1 MKKLFLLIPALVLTI
16 AMYAKEI
23 NVSSG
28 TSNIIH
34 YTIADSGTEDGD
46 VLVLTDAGPYISTA
60 GDDYTK
66 LVKNLTIKAADGI
79 EPVVKL
85 EVPFRS
91 TGGKTVKF
99 IGITFDGTS
108 LTNYDFYFRFYDDAD
123 NNLEFE
129 DCEFK
134 NISKYIFDVYT
145 GKKANSLKLTNCD
158 LHDNSSRGILNR
170 GTLTSLEING
180 GQIYNFTGYPVLD
193 NYDGATLGDV
203 NINGTEFYNN
213 AKDIISGTATSHANS
228 CTINN
233 CYFHNNA
240 RSAVY
245 FAASTVEGV
254 ETCDA
259 VIVRNSTFANNDLS
273 ASSRSVIEVQNYGGT
288 EAANIEVTVD
298 HCTFYNNSTVNYDYS
313 CVRSRKST
321 KVSITNSIFA
331 FPTTIEFYATNCYG
345 GTITN
350 NLVYNLSKGH
360 RSSGGAPAITNAITG
375 DPLFADA
382 ANGNFSLAGDW
393 TTMNISPARGAA
405 TDGSDLGDPR
415 WYSAEILPEV
425 DFASPYVLRGD
436 KAKLAGKV
444 ATDASNYLQFS
455 NTSDATQH
463 GVAIWKMHA
472 TRSCILQA
480 TLNIDAD
487 NGSGHRY
494 QIEVFDSSNTLVGSV
509 IGESANSWDKG
520 DKVISDLIMLS
531 EAGDYKIKLSNLCD
545 NSTNLLHS
553 ITLSYIGGEVQAMPG
568 TTNINDAWFSTEG
581 TRAGGKI
588 DFPDGSIQDGWV
600 KWNVAF
606 ANAGN
611 YNVTLNINSDNCK
624 NYTVA
629 LVDANDA
636 NVVTPLTLNDCD
648 TKGAPVALSMGA
660 MEVPA
665 GNYILKVTNATLYSD
680 AELIS
685 VNFAYAG
692 GAAVDLSKTTPAS
705 LLANA
710 DAIISDD
717 WSIEGGKITHAES
730 KALTGWAKWNVNCA
744 DYGNYHVAVNI
755 SSDNGH
761 GVRVEVFEDEAQP
774 AIYTLDEPSSGK
786 YHTGDFALDLGN
798 ILLADREYVVKIT
811 NTVSSSHVQIAS
823 IVITYL
829 NGAQATLPATFNF
842 EDGMLSEKAHITAG
856 ELWFNTIGDSN
867 PVGQWAKWNVKV
879 AEAGTFLFTMNT
891 NSTNDQKYKVT
902 ILDENDNEIDAFES
916 KGYSS
921 GAVEIKH
928 YFNLAAGNY
937 TVKLENTKSWSQG
950 HIVSLMVT
958 QPSLLVLNEAAETNI
973 VIHDNYRNGAH
984 DIQIIRTIVAGMYNT
999 ICLPFDV
1006 NSTQLQAIFGSDV
1019 ELRQMSSAE
1028 LNGNELDLNFEAA
1041 TSIYRGTPYLIKT
1054 SKTVT
1059 NPVFADVE
1067 IKAETGQA
1075 TSTDI
1080 VDFIGSFIKSEVPAG
1095 EDNLFLG
1102 PNNLLYFSDTAT
1114 PIKGMRAWFKVKV
1127 PNPQHVIQHAR
1138 IVKGEQVLTDIE
1150 LVNGEAQTNGKL
1162 IENGQL
1168 VIIRDGVRYNAL
1180 GIRVK

>member
-1 MKKLFLLIPALVLTI
+1 MRKLFLLLPALVFTLITN
-16 AMYAKEI
+16 AKEI
-23 NVSSG
+23 EISSA

-34 YTIADSGTEDGD
+34 STIANAAEDGD

-193 NYDGATLGDV
+193 NYNGATLGDV

-240 RSAVY
+240 GSAVY

-273 ASSRSVIEVQNYGGT
+273 ASSRSVIDVQNYGAA
-288 EAANIEVTVD
+288 EASNIEVTVD
-298 HCTFYNNSTVNYDYS
+298 HCTFYNNTTVNYDYS

-331 FPTTIEFYATNCYG
+331 YPSAIDFYATNCYG
-345 GTITN
+345 GTISNT
-350 NLVYNLSKGH
+350 LVYNLNRGH
-360 RSSGGAPAITNAITG
+360 RSSGGAPAITNIITA

-382 ANGNFSLAGDW
+382 ANGDFSFAGNW
-393 TTMNISPARGAA
+393 VTMNISPARGAA

-415 WYSAEILPEV
+415 WYSAEVLPET
-425 DFASPYVLRGD
+425 DFASPHVLTGD
-436 KAKLAGKV
+436 KAKLTGHV
-444 ATDASNYLQFS
+444 ATDASNYLLFS
-455 NTSDATQH
+455 NSSDATQH
-463 GVAIWKMHA
+463 GVAIWKVHA

-494 QIEVFDSSNTLVGSV
+494 QIEVFDSSNTLVGSA

-545 NSTNLLHS
+545 NSANLLHS
-553 ITLSYIGGEVQAMPG
+553 ITLSYAGGEVQNMPG
-568 TTNINDAWFSTEG
+568 TTNIADAWFSANG
-581 TRAGGKI
+581 TRADGKI
-588 DFPDGSIQDGWV
+588 TYTSISSGCWA
-600 KWNVAF
+600 KWNINVASAGTYNVIVNIQNVYGHNYAVEF
-606 ANAGN
+606 LKEGEITPISIDEGGTTYGNDATLYPVEVGAVTLEPGN
-611 YNVTLNINSDNCK
+611 YEMKVSNAIGDAALLNVTL
-624 NYTVA
+624 
-629 LVDANDA
+629 
-636 NVVTPLTLNDCD
+636 
-648 TKGAPVALSMGA
+648 
-660 MEVPA
+660 
-665 GNYILKVTNATLYSD
+665 
-680 AELIS
+680 
-685 VNFAYAG
+685 AYAG
-692 GAAVDLSKTTPAS
+692 GAAVELSKTTPAS

-710 DAIISDD
+710 DAILSNDWTIEAGQISY
-717 WSIEGGKITHAES
+717 SES
-730 KALTGWAKWNVNCA
+730 KATTGWAKWNVNCA
-744 DYGNYHVAVNI
+744 DYGNYTMTVNI

-761 GVRVEVFEDEAQP
+761 GMRVEVFEDEAQP

-786 YHTGDFALDLGN
+786 YHTGDLALNLGS
-798 ILLADREYVVKIT
+798 IVLADRDYVVKIT
-811 NTVSSSHVQIAS
+811 NTVSSSHAKITS

-958 QPSLLVLNEAAETNI
+958 QPSLLVLNEAAETNT

-1067 IKAETGQA
+1067 IKAEVGDA
-1075 TSTDI
+1075 TSGTAA
-1080 VDFIGSFIKSEVPAG
+1080 DFIGTLIKGEVPAG

-1102 PNNLLYFSDTAT
+1102 QNDMLYFSSTAT
-1114 PIKGMRAWFKVKV
+1114 PINGMRAWFKVKV

-1138 IVKGEQVLTDIE
+1138 IVTGGQVVTSID
-1150 LVNGEAQTNGKL
+1150 LVNGDIVNETVKA

-1168 VIIRDGVRYNAL
+1168 VIIRDGVRYNAI
-1180 GIRVK
+1180 GIRLQ

>member
-1 MKKLFLLIPALVLTI
+1 MRKLFLLLPALVFTLITN
-16 AMYAKEI
+16 AKEI
-23 NVSSG
+23 EISSA

-34 YTIADSGTEDGD
+34 STIANAAEDGD

-193 NYDGATLGDV
+193 NYNGATLGDV

-240 RSAVY
+240 GSAVY

-273 ASSRSVIEVQNYGGT
+273 ASSRSVIDVQNYGAA
-288 EAANIEVTVD
+288 EASNIEVTVD
-298 HCTFYNNSTVNYDYS
+298 HCTFYNNTTVNYDYS

-331 FPTTIEFYATNCYG
+331 YPSAIDFYATNCYG
-345 GTITN
+345 GTISNT
-350 NLVYNLSKGH
+350 LVYNLNRGH
-360 RSSGGAPAITNAITG
+360 RSSGGAPAITNIITA

-382 ANGNFSLAGDW
+382 ANGDFSFAGNW
-393 TTMNISPARGAA
+393 VTMNISPARGAA

-415 WYSAEILPEV
+415 WYSAEVLPET
-425 DFASPYVLRGD
+425 DFASPHVLTGD
-436 KAKLAGKV
+436 KAKLTGHV
-444 ATDASNYLQFS
+444 ATDASNYLLFS
-455 NTSDATQH
+455 NSSDATQH
-463 GVAIWKMHA
+463 GVAIWKVHA

-494 QIEVFDSSNTLVGSV
+494 QIEVFDSSNTLVGSA

-545 NSTNLLHS
+545 NSANLLHS
-553 ITLSYIGGEVQAMPG
+553 ITLSYAGGEVQNMPG
-568 TTNINDAWFSTEG
+568 TTNIADAWFSANG
-581 TRAGGKI
+581 TRADGKI
-588 DFPDGSIQDGWV
+588 TYTSISSGCWA
-600 KWNVAF
+600 KWNINVASAGTYNVIVNIQNVYGHNYAVEF
-606 ANAGN
+606 LKEGEITPISIDEGGTTYGNDATLYPVEVGAVTLEPGN
-611 YNVTLNINSDNCK
+611 YEMKVSNAIGDAALLNVTL
-624 NYTVA
+624 
-629 LVDANDA
+629 
-636 NVVTPLTLNDCD
+636 
-648 TKGAPVALSMGA
+648 
-660 MEVPA
+660 
-665 GNYILKVTNATLYSD
+665 
-680 AELIS
+680 
-685 VNFAYAG
+685 AYAG
-692 GAAVDLSKTTPAS
+692 GAAVELSKTTPAS

-710 DAIISDD
+710 DAILSNDWTIEAGQISY
-717 WSIEGGKITHAES
+717 SES
-730 KALTGWAKWNVNCA
+730 KATTGWAKWNVNCA
-744 DYGNYHVAVNI
+744 DYGNYTMTVNI

-761 GVRVEVFEDEAQP
+761 GMRVEVFEDEAQP

-786 YHTGDFALDLGN
+786 YHTGDLALDLGS
-798 ILLADREYVVKIT
+798 IVLADRDYVVKIT
-811 NTVSSSHVQIAS
+811 NTVSSSHAKITS

-902 ILDENDNEIDAFES
+902 ILDENDNEIDAFDS

-958 QPSLLVLNEAAETNI
+958 QPSLLVLNEAAETNT

-1067 IKAETGQA
+1067 IKAEVGDA
-1075 TSTDI
+1075 TSGTAA
-1080 VDFIGSFIKSEVPAG
+1080 DFIGTLIKGEVPAG

-1102 PNNLLYFSDTAT
+1102 QNDMLYFSSTAT
-1114 PIKGMRAWFKVKV
+1114 PINGMRAWFKVKV

-1138 IVKGEQVLTDIE
+1138 IVTGGQVVTSID
-1150 LVNGEAQTNGKL
+1150 LVNGDIVNETVKA

-1168 VIIRDGVRYNAL
+1168 VIIRDGVRYNAI
-1180 GIRVK
+1180 GIRLQ

>member
-60 GDDYTK
+60 GTDDYTK

-108 LTNYDFYFRFYDDAD
+108 LTSYDFYFRFYDDAD

-321 KVSITNSIFA
+321 KVSISNSIFA
-331 FPTTIEFYATNCYG
+331 YPSTIEFYATNCYG

-360 RSSGGAPAITNAITG
+360 RSSGGAPAITNAIAG
-375 DPLFADA
+375 DPLFVDA
-382 ANGNFSLAGDW
+382 ANGDFSLAGNW
-393 TTMNISPARGAA
+393 ETMNISPARGAA
-405 TDGSDLGDPR
+405 TDGSDIGDPR
-415 WYSAEILPEV
+415 WYSAEVLPET
-425 DFASPYVLRGD
+425 DFASPYKLLGA
-436 KAKLAGKV
+436 KAILAGNIGYDDTNDYLYGDGGHNQV
-444 ATDASNYLQFS
+444 YGTAT
-455 NTSDATQH
+455 
-463 GVAIWKMHA
+463 WKIHA
-472 TRSCILQA
+472 TRACQVEVA
-480 TLNIDAD
+480 LNLNSGNTSGHKLRVEVLDAD
-487 NGSGHRY
+487 GNS
-494 QIEVFDSSNTLVGSV
+494 
-509 IGESANSWDKG
+509 IGEFAEETSTLPGTLAIPAIGNYTIILHEDQTWSSAM
-520 DKVISDLIMLS
+520 I
-531 EAGDYKIKLSNLCD
+531 D
-545 NSTNLLHS
+545 N
-553 ITLSYIGGEVQAMPG
+553 ITLSYVGGEVQNMPG
-568 TTNINDAWFSTEG
+568 TTNIADAWFSANG
-581 TRAGGKI
+581 TRADGKI
-588 DFPDGSIQDGWV
+588 SFPGSTIQDGWV

-636 NVVTPLTLNDCD
+636 NVVTPLTLNDCS
-648 TKGAPVALSMGA
+648 TKGTPIALSMGA

-665 GNYILKVTNATLYSD
+665 GNYILKVTNATPYSD

-786 YHTGDFALDLGN
+786 YHTGDLALDLGN

-879 AEAGTFLFTMNT
+879 AEAGTFLFTMNVS
-891 NSTNDQKYKVT
+891 STNGQSYKIS
-902 ILDENDNEIDAFES
+902 ILDGETEIDAFES
-916 KGYSS
+916 GSVGS
-921 GAVEIKH
+921 GDQTVKH
-928 YFNLAAGNY
+928 YFNLATGNY
-937 TVKLENTKSWSQG
+937 TVKLENTYPWSQG
-950 HIVSLMVT
+950 HIVSLVVT
-958 QPSLLVLNEAAETNI
+958 QPSILVLDEAVTDNT
-973 VIHDNYRNGAH
+973 VIHNNYRNGTH
-984 DIQIIRTIVAGMYNT
+984 DIQITRTIVPGMYNS

-1006 NSTQLQAIFGSDV
+1006 NSAQLQAIFGSDV
-1019 ELRQMSSAE
+1019 ELLQMTSTA
-1028 LNGNELDLNFEAA
+1028 LNGSELDLNFDAV

-1054 SKTVT
+1054 SKTVA
-1059 NPVFADVE
+1059 NPVFAEVE
-1067 IKAETGQA
+1067 IKEETGQA

-1080 VDFIGSFIKSEVPAG
+1080 VDFIGSFIKGEVPAG

-1102 PNNLLYFSDTAT
+1102 PNNLLYFSDSAT

-1127 PNPQHVIQHAR
+1127 SNPQHVIQHAR
-1138 IVKGEQVLTDIE
+1138 IVKGGQVLTDIE

>member
-60 GDDYTK
+60 GTDDYTK

-180 GQIYNFTGYPVLD
+180 GQIYNFTNYPILD

-321 KVSITNSIFA
+321 KVSISNSIFA
-331 FPTTIEFYATNCYG
+331 YPSTIEFYATNCYG

-360 RSSGGAPAITNAITG
+360 RSSGGAPAITNAIAG
-375 DPLFADA
+375 DPLFVDA
-382 ANGNFSLAGDW
+382 ANGDFSLAGNW
-393 TTMNISPARGAA
+393 VTMNISPARGAA

-415 WYSAEILPEV
+415 WYSAEVLPET
-425 DFASPYVLRGD
+425 DFASPYKLLGA
-436 KAKLAGKV
+436 KAILAGNIWYDDTNDYLYGDGGHNQV
-444 ATDASNYLQFS
+444 YGTAT
-455 NTSDATQH
+455 
-463 GVAIWKMHA
+463 WKIHA
-472 TRSCILQA
+472 TRACQVEVA
-480 TLNIDAD
+480 LNLNSGNTSGHKLRVEVLDAD
-487 NGSGHRY
+487 GNS
-494 QIEVFDSSNTLVGSV
+494 
-509 IGESANSWDKG
+509 IGEFAEETSTLPGTLAIPAIGNYTIILHEDQTWSSAM
-520 DKVISDLIMLS
+520 I
-531 EAGDYKIKLSNLCD
+531 D
-545 NSTNLLHS
+545 N
-553 ITLSYIGGEVQAMPG
+553 ITLSYVGGEVQNMPG
-568 TTNINDAWFSTEG
+568 TTNIADAWFSANG
-581 TRAGGKI
+581 TRADGKI
-588 DFPDGSIQDGWV
+588 SFPGSTIQDGWV

-665 GNYILKVTNATLYSD
+665 GNYILKVTNATPYSD

-786 YHTGDFALDLGN
+786 YHTGDLALDLGN

-842 EDGMLSEKAHITAG
+842 EDGMLSEKAHITAD

-958 QPSLLVLNEAAETNI
+958 QPSLLVLNEAAETNT

-984 DIQIIRTIVAGMYNT
+984 DIQIIRTIVPGMYNT

-1019 ELRQMSSAE
+1019 ELIKMSSAE

-1041 TSIYRGTPYLIKT
+1041 TSINRGTPYLIKT

-1067 IKAETGQA
+1067 IKAEVGDA
-1075 TSTDI
+1075 TSGTAA
-1080 VDFIGSFIKSEVPAG
+1080 DFIGTLIKGEVPAG

-1102 PNNLLYFSDTAT
+1102 PNDLLYFSDSAT

-1127 PNPQHVIQHAR
+1127 SNPQHVIQHAR
-1138 IVKGEQVLTDIE
+1138 IVKGGQVLTDIE
-1150 LVNGEAQTNGKL
+1150 LVNGEPQTNGKF

>member
-1 MKKLFLLIPALVLTI
+1 MRKLFLLLPALVFTLITN
-16 AMYAKEI
+16 AKEI
-23 NVSSG
+23 EISSA

-34 YTIADSGTEDGD
+34 STIANAAEDGD

-193 NYDGATLGDV
+193 NYNGATLGDV

-240 RSAVY
+240 GSAVY

-273 ASSRSVIEVQNYGGT
+273 ASSRSVIDVQNYGAA
-288 EAANIEVTVD
+288 EASNIEVTVD
-298 HCTFYNNSTVNYDYS
+298 HCTFYNNTTVNYDYS

-331 FPTTIEFYATNCYG
+331 YPSAIDFYATNCYG
-345 GTITN
+345 GTISNT
-350 NLVYNLSKGH
+350 LVYNLNRGH
-360 RSSGGAPAITNAITG
+360 RSSGGAPAITNIITA

-382 ANGNFSLAGDW
+382 ANGDFSFAGNW
-393 TTMNISPARGAA
+393 VTMNISPARGAA

-415 WYSAEILPEV
+415 WYSAEVLPET
-425 DFASPYVLRGD
+425 DFASPHVLTGD
-436 KAKLAGKV
+436 KAKLTGHV
-444 ATDASNYLQFS
+444 ATDASNYLLFS
-455 NTSDATQH
+455 NSSDATQH
-463 GVAIWKMHA
+463 GVAIWKVHA

-494 QIEVFDSSNTLVGSV
+494 QIEVFDSSNTLVGSA

-545 NSTNLLHS
+545 NSANLLHS
-553 ITLSYIGGEVQAMPG
+553 ITLSYAGGEVQNMPG
-568 TTNINDAWFSTEG
+568 TTNIADAWFSANG
-581 TRAGGKI
+581 TRADGKI
-588 DFPDGSIQDGWV
+588 TYTSISSGCWA
-600 KWNVAF
+600 KWNINVASAGTYNVIVNIQNVYGHNYAVEF
-606 ANAGN
+606 LKEGEITPISIDEGGTTYGNDATLYPVEVGAVTLEPGN
-611 YNVTLNINSDNCK
+611 YEMKVSNAIGDAALLNVTL
-624 NYTVA
+624 
-629 LVDANDA
+629 
-636 NVVTPLTLNDCD
+636 
-648 TKGAPVALSMGA
+648 
-660 MEVPA
+660 
-665 GNYILKVTNATLYSD
+665 
-680 AELIS
+680 
-685 VNFAYAG
+685 AYAG
-692 GAAVDLSKTTPAS
+692 GAAVELSKTTPAS

-710 DAIISDD
+710 DAILSNDWTIEAGQISY
-717 WSIEGGKITHAES
+717 SES
-730 KALTGWAKWNVNCA
+730 KATTGWAKWNVNCA
-744 DYGNYHVAVNI
+744 DYGNYTMTVNI

-761 GVRVEVFEDEAQP
+761 GMRVEVFEDEAQP

-786 YHTGDFALDLGN
+786 YHTGDLALDLGS
-798 ILLADREYVVKIT
+798 IVLADRDYVVKIT
-811 NTVSSSHVQIAS
+811 NTVSSSHAKITS

-958 QPSLLVLNEAAETNI
+958 QPSLLVLNEAAETNT

-1067 IKAETGQA
+1067 IKAEVGDA
-1075 TSTDI
+1075 TSGTAA
-1080 VDFIGSFIKSEVPAG
+1080 DFIGTLIKGEVPAG

-1102 PNNLLYFSDTAT
+1102 QNDMLYFSSTAT
-1114 PIKGMRAWFKVKV
+1114 PINGMRAWFKVKV

-1138 IVKGEQVLTDIE
+1138 IVTGGQVVTSID
-1150 LVNGEAQTNGKL
+1150 LVNGDIVNETVKA

-1168 VIIRDGVRYNAL
+1168 VIIRDGVRYNAI
-1180 GIRVK
+1180 GIRLQ

>member
-1 MKKLFLLIPALVLTI
+1 
-16 AMYAKEI
+16 MYAKEI

-60 GDDYTK
+60 GTDDYTK

-213 AKDIISGTATSHANS
+213 TKDIISGTATSHANS

-298 HCTFYNNSTVNYDYS
+298 HCTFYNNSTVNNDYS

-321 KVSITNSIFA
+321 KVSISNSIFA
-331 FPTTIEFYATNCYG
+331 YPSTIEFYATNCYG

-415 WYSAEILPEV
+415 WYSAEVLPET
-425 DFASPYVLRGD
+425 DFASPHVLTGD
-436 KAKLAGKV
+436 KAKLTGHV

-509 IGESANSWDKG
+509 IGESAKSWDKG

-531 EAGDYKIKLSNLCD
+531 EAGDYKIKLSTLCD

-553 ITLSYIGGEVQAMPG
+553 ITLSYAGGEVQNMPG
-568 TTNINDAWFSTEG
+568 TTNIADAWFSANG
-581 TRAGGKI
+581 TRADGKI
-588 DFPDGSIQDGWV
+588 FFPGSTIQDGWV

-606 ANAGN
+606 SSAGN
-611 YNVTLNINSDNCK
+611 YNVTVNIENANGH

-629 LVDANDA
+629 LYRSESDPSPIILSEGAQKS
-636 NVVTPLTLNDCD
+636 TIGTLE
-648 TKGAPVALSMGA
+648 LGA

-665 GNYILKVTNATLYSD
+665 GNYILKVTNVIPWSD
-680 AELIS
+680 AKLIS

-717 WSIEGGKITHAES
+717 WTIEGGKITHAES
-730 KALTGWAKWNVNCA
+730 KALTGWAKWNVNCT

-786 YHTGDFALDLGN
+786 YHTGEQTIDLGN
-798 ILLADREYVVKIT
+798 IALEDKEYVFKVS
-811 NTVSSSHVQIAS
+811 NTGEYSHVQIAS

-879 AEAGTFLFTMNT
+879 VEAGTFLFTMNT

-958 QPSLLVLNEAAETNI
+958 QPSLLVLNEAAETNT

-1067 IKAETGQA
+1067 IKAEVGDA
-1075 TSTDI
+1075 TSGTAA
-1080 VDFIGSFIKSEVPAG
+1080 DFIGTLIKGEVPAG

-1102 PNNLLYFSDTAT
+1102 QNDMLYFSSTAT

-1138 IVKGEQVLTDIE
+1138 IVTGGQVVTSID
-1150 LVNGEAQTNGKL
+1150 LVNGDIVNETVKA

-1168 VIIRDGVRYNAL
+1168 VIIRDGVRYNAM
-1180 GIRVK
+1180 GIRLQ

>member
-1 MKKLFLLIPALVLTI
+1 
-16 AMYAKEI
+16 MYAKEI

-60 GDDYTK
+60 GTDDYTK

-108 LTNYDFYFRFYDDAD
+108 LTSYDFYFRFYDDAN

-180 GQIYNFTGYPVLD
+180 GQIYNFTNYPILD
-193 NYDGATLGDV
+193 NYNGATLGDV

-273 ASSRSVIEVQNYGGT
+273 ASSCSVIEVQNYGGT

-298 HCTFYNNSTVNYDYS
+298 HCTFYNNSTINYDYS

-321 KVSITNSIFA
+321 KVSISNSIFA
-331 FPTTIEFYATNCYG
+331 YPSTIEFYATNCYG

-382 ANGNFSLAGDW
+382 ANGDFSFAGNW
-393 TTMNISPARGAA
+393 VTMNISPARGAA

-415 WYSAEILPEV
+415 WYTDPVLPST
-425 DFASPYVLRGD
+425 DFASPYELVGA
-436 KAKLAGKV
+436 KAILAGNIWYDDTNDYLYGDGGHNQV
-444 ATDASNYLQFS
+444 YGTAT
-455 NTSDATQH
+455 
-463 GVAIWKMHA
+463 WKIHA
-472 TRSCILQA
+472 TRACQVGVA
-480 TLNIDAD
+480 LNMNSGNTSGHKLRVEVLDAD
-487 NGSGHRY
+487 GNS
-494 QIEVFDSSNTLVGSV
+494 
-509 IGESANSWDKG
+509 IGEFAEEASTLPGTLAIPAIGNYTIILHEDQVWSSAM
-520 DKVISDLIMLS
+520 I
-531 EAGDYKIKLSNLCD
+531 D
-545 NSTNLLHS
+545 N
-553 ITLSYIGGEVQAMPG
+553 ITLSYVGGEVQNMPG
-568 TTNINDAWFSTEG
+568 TTNINDAWFSANG
-581 TRAGGKI
+581 TRADGKI
-588 DFPDGSIQDGWV
+588 SFPGSTIQDGWV

-606 ANAGN
+606 SSAGN
-611 YNVTLNINSDNCK
+611 YNVIVNVNNAAGH
-624 NYTVA
+624 NYSVA
-629 LVDANDA
+629 LYRNESDTDPIIVSEGGNKYTTG
-636 NVVTPLTLNDCD
+636 TPNAIDL
-648 TKGAPVALSMGA
+648 GAI
-660 MEVPA
+660 EVPA
-665 GNYILKVTNATLYSD
+665 GSYILKVTNNTQNSD
-680 AELIS
+680 AKLINI
-685 VNFAYAG
+685 NFAYAG
-692 GAAVDLSKTTPAS
+692 GAAVELSKTTPAS

-710 DAIISDD
+710 DAILSNDWTIEAGQISYT
-717 WSIEGGKITHAES
+717 GS
-730 KALTGWAKWNVNCA
+730 KATTGWAKWNVNCA
-744 DYGNYHVAVNI
+744 DYGNYTMTVNI

-761 GVRVEVFEDEAQP
+761 GMRVEVFEDEAQP

-786 YHTGDFALDLGN
+786 YNTGDLALDLGN
-798 ILLADREYVVKIT
+798 IVLADRDYVVKIT
-811 NTVSSSHVQIAS
+811 NTVSSSHAKITS
-823 IVITYL
+823 IIITYL

-842 EDGMLSEKAHITAG
+842 EDGMLSEKAHITTG

-916 KGYSS
+916 KDYSS

-958 QPSLLVLNEAAETNI
+958 QPSLLVLNEAAETNTG
-973 VIHDNYRNGAH
+973 IHDNYRNGAH

-1102 PNNLLYFSDTAT
+1102 PNNLLYFSDSAT

-1150 LVNGEAQTNGKL
+1150 LVNGEAQTNGKF

>member
-60 GDDYTK
+60 GTDDYTK

-298 HCTFYNNSTVNYDYS
+298 HCTFYNNSTVNHDYS

-321 KVSITNSIFA
+321 KVSISNSIFA
-331 FPTTIEFYATNCYG
+331 YPSTIEFYATNCYG

-360 RSSGGAPAITNAITG
+360 RSSGGAPAITNAIAG
-375 DPLFADA
+375 DPLFVDA
-382 ANGNFSLAGDW
+382 ANGDFSLAGNW
-393 TTMNISPARGAA
+393 VTMNISPARGAA

-415 WYSAEILPEV
+415 WYSAEVLPET
-425 DFASPYVLRGD
+425 DFASPYKLLGA
-436 KAKLAGKV
+436 KAILAGNIWYDDTNDYLYGDGGHNQV
-444 ATDASNYLQFS
+444 YGTAT
-455 NTSDATQH
+455 
-463 GVAIWKMHA
+463 WKIHA
-472 TRSCILQA
+472 TRACQVEVA
-480 TLNIDAD
+480 LNLNSGNTSGHKLRVEVLDAD
-487 NGSGHRY
+487 GNS
-494 QIEVFDSSNTLVGSV
+494 
-509 IGESANSWDKG
+509 IGEFAEETSTLPGTLAIPAIGNYTIILHEDQTWSSAM
-520 DKVISDLIMLS
+520 I
-531 EAGDYKIKLSNLCD
+531 D
-545 NSTNLLHS
+545 N
-553 ITLSYIGGEVQAMPG
+553 ITLSYVGGEVQNMPG
-568 TTNINDAWFSTEG
+568 TTNIADAWFSANG
-581 TRAGGKI
+581 TRADGKI
-588 DFPDGSIQDGWV
+588 SFPGSTIQDGWV

-648 TKGAPVALSMGA
+648 TKGAPVALPMGA

-665 GNYILKVTNATLYSD
+665 GNYILKVTNATPYSD

-786 YHTGDFALDLGN
+786 YHTGDLALDLGN

-950 HIVSLMVT
+950 HIVSLVVT
-958 QPSLLVLNEAAETNI
+958 QPSILVLDEAVTDNT
-973 VIHDNYRNGAH
+973 VIHNNYRNGTH
-984 DIQIIRTIVAGMYNT
+984 DIQITRTIVPGMYNT

-1006 NSTQLQAIFGSDV
+1006 NSSQLQTIFGSDV
-1019 ELRQMSSAE
+1019 ELLQMTSTA
-1028 LNGNELDLNFEAA
+1028 LNGSELDLNFEAA

-1102 PNNLLYFSDTAT
+1102 PNNLLYFSSAAT

-1127 PNPQHVIQHAR
+1127 SNPQHVIQHAR
-1138 IVKGEQVLTDIE
+1138 IVTGGQVVTSIN
-1150 LVNGEAQTNGKL
+1150 LVNGDIVNETVKT

-1168 VIIRDGVRYNAL
+1168 VIIRDGVRYNAM
-1180 GIRVK
+1180 GIRLQ